1 MKYCQVILSFM
12 AKCFAFVHHQSCL
25 TSHPVRLRSSGASY
39 ISGGSCY
46 LYFIQFLDHPQM
58 KELRRSGL
66 ICVGHLIEPTAITM
80 TNGDVIFHIITGRC
94 ADAVCS
100 HVSARGL
107 ILPSGLPGIYRQ
119 ACRRRKKKK
128 HKTLTSW
135 HLLCCG

>member
-46 LYFIQFLDHPQM
+46 LYFIQFLDYPQM

-66 ICVGHLIEPTAITM
+66 ICVGHLIEPTVRNLSIDSY
-80 TNGDVIFHIITGRC
+80 NYD
-94 ADAVCS
+94 
-100 HVSARGL
+100 
-107 ILPSGLPGIYRQ
+107 Q
-119 ACRRRKKKK
+119 RRRYFS
-128 HKTLTSW
+128 HYHGQMCRCRVLSCQRTRPNLAQWSSW
-135 HLLCCG
+135 YLSTGL